1 MSTSTAVT
9 STCSAL
15 DPSSAPHWNPARSG
29 RAETSPRRSSSATT
43 ARWIASASLI
53 ATSRSALVAAE
64 TSPSIRFDFGAADSV
79 AFDASASCVDAA
91 SLPAAPET
99 PTGAGLTL
107 LLNHSFTRSTSPR
120 YCSGTSCSARS
131 NAALNRP

>member
-1 MSTSTAVT
+1 M
-9 STCSAL
+9 
-15 DPSSAPHWNPARSG
+15 
-29 RAETSPRRSSSATT
+29 
-43 ARWIASASLI
+43 ASASLI

-64 TSPSIRFDFGAADSV
+64 TSPSPSLRFDFGAVDSG
-79 AFDASASCVDAA
+79 AFDASASCVDAV

-131 NAALNRP
+131 NAALKRP